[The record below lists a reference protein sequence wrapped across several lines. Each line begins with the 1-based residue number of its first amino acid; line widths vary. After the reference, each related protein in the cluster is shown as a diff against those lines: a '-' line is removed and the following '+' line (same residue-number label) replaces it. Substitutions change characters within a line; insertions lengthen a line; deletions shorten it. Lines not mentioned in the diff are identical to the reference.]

1 VNKTQ
6 LSVALVAAL
15 SLMLIAAAP
24 EKGSDEP
31 TYTKD
36 GKLIRPENYRDWVYL
51 SSGLG
56 MSYATRA
63 DDPNPAFTNVFVT
76 RAAYDGFL
84 RSGKWPEK
92 TMFIIE
98 ERNSSSKGSI
108 NKVGHYQADV
118 AGYAMEVKDSSRFPD
133 TWAYFGFGP
142 SDTTSAPMTPSK
154 NVCWS
159 CHNSNGAVEQTFVQF
174 YPTLKPVAQK
184 FGTYKEGAEAPK

>member
-1 VNKTQ
+1 MNRKQ
-6 LSVALVAAL
+6 LLIALLAVL

-24 EKGSDEP
+24 ETDSAGP
-31 TYTKD
+31 AYTKD

-56 MSYATRA
+56 MSYSSAA
-63 DDPNPAFTNVFVT
+63 DDPNPRFTNVFVT

-84 RSGKWPEK
+84 QSGKWPEQ

-108 NKVGHYQADV
+108 NKAGHYQTNV
-118 AGYAMEVKDSSRFPD
+118 GGYAMEVKDSKRFPD

-142 SDTTSAPMTPSK
+142 NDTASSAVTPSK
-154 NVCWS
+154 NACWS
-159 CHNSNGAVEQTFVQF
+159 CHSSNGAVEHTFVQF

-184 FGTYKEGAEAPK
+184 FGTYRESAEAPK